1 MSIHYICTMNRFK
14 ELARQRRSHRKYT
27 EEPVSPEDLK
37 TVLSAALM
45 APTGK
50 GLRKWSFAVTSD
62 KTRIEALSRVRT
74 HGSAFLAGAPTVIA
88 VMGNPAELDTW
99 VEDGSIAAVSMQYQA
114 QDLGLGT
121 CWCQIRN
128 RESSTEGVS
137 ADSMAKEI
145 LGIGEDKSILCLIAL
160 GHPCDE
166 RKPQDEESLRWEQV
180 IDAD

>member
-1 MSIHYICTMNRFK
+1 MVRDRNDLPDVRT
-14 ELARQRRSHRKYT
+14 
-27 EEPVSPEDLK
+27 VSPEDLK

-99 VEDGSIAAVSMQYQA
+99 IEDGSIAAVSMQYQA

-180 IDAD
+180 IYAD